1 MSKGI
6 LEFPVTVYGKLERF
20 NEVLSKARCR
30 IFYKYANRNA
40 TYITDEFAEKLLS
53 TLPYAP
59 IKGIYEYDDYT
70 DHGLKRSEGRIYGIV
85 PESPNIAWE
94 KHLDEDGVER
104 EYACA
109 DVYIFSALY
118 EEANEIVGK
127 AQSME
132 LYEPSVK
139 YHKEIIN
146 GQKMVVFEEGCFLGL
161 QVLGDDVEP
170 CFEGAAFYSLQT
182 SIEKAIENIIKF
194 SKAQND
200 DGGNNK
206 MGKLNFKLS
215 DSQKYDALWTLLN
228 TEYNQEQN
236 WAITYN
242 IVEVYDEYALIYNY
256 EEKKFERVF
265 YTKNDETDSVELG
278 ERETAYIIDV
288 NEQEKNTV
296 ETLRKLNGETFSM
309 INENLNKAEENAQE
323 VIALNS
329 KIEEQ
334 NNQISTLTTEKADIE
349 GLYTQANTDITTL
362 NENIE
367 NLNNQINDLT
377 EYKNNNE
384 NKLKDEVI
392 AQYASQLSEEVLDK
406 FKAEKENYSVTDLD
420 KELAYELKQTNPS
433 VFSKQETGAYIPKD
447 KVVTGIEAILA
458 KYKK

>member
-146 GQKMVVFEEGCFLGL
+146 GQKMIVFEEGCFLGL
-161 QVLGDDVEP
+161 QVLGDDIEP

-182 SIEKAIENIIKF
+182 SIEKAIENIIQF

-228 TEYNQEQN
+228 TEYNQEQD
-236 WAITYN
+236 WVITYN
-242 IVEVYDEYALIYNY
+242 IVEVYDEYALVYNY

-278 ERETAYIIDV
+278 ERETVYIIDV
-288 NEQEKNTV
+288 NEQEKNTI

-323 VIALNS
+323 VITLNS

-334 NNQISTLTTEKADIE
+334 NNQISTLTTEKTNIE
-349 GLYTQANTDITTL
+349 GLYTQANTDINTL

-406 FKAEKENYSVTDLD
+406 FKAEKEKYSVTDLD

-433 VFSKQETGAYIPKD
+433 VFSKQDTGAYIPKD
-447 KVVTGIEAILA
+447 TITTGIEAILA